1 MIVAEEEEEPGCNEV
16 NNCHVNAACTADES
30 SGRYVCVCR
39 SGFNG
44 NGFHCEP
51 SVIGCNVINNCHRD
65 AQCLYD
71 PESIGYRCKCKEV
84 WFLPSFTISHA
95 LNEIDRYLLVILRC
109 RVTLVVE
116 LPVGHLNRASITR
129 VSAMR
134 TPFALGTLKV
144 TMDAVVAMDS
154 KAMAISVKVRFHR
167 PLISSS

>member
-1 MIVAEEEEEPGCNEV
+1 MLNVYSAIESNDFNVNAIKDTLATEKAATALNKVLLCNTKTFGKLYFKKIISKISGAEEEEEPGCNEV

-84 WFLPSFTISHA
+84 
-95 LNEIDRYLLVILRC
+95 
-109 RVTLVVE
+109 
-116 LPVGHLNRASITR
+116 
-129 VSAMR
+129 
-134 TPFALGTLKV
+134 
-144 TMDAVVAMDS
+144 
-154 KAMAISVKVRFHR
+154 
-167 PLISSS
+167 